1 MKSFLVGLGL
11 GVGLG
16 VLFAPMSGEQTRR
29 NITDRAND
37 LAESARETGE
47 QIKDRVRET
56 GEQIKDR
63 VRSGISSI
71 RAGAERATGTEG
83 SQV

>member
-16 VLFAPMSGEQTRR
+16 MLFAPMSGEDTRR

-37 LAESARETGE
+37 LADQARDVSGQVKE
-47 QIKDRVRET
+47 RVRA
-56 GEQIKDR
+56 G
-63 VRSGISSI
+63 VSAI
-71 RAGAERATGTEG
+71 RGSAERATGTEG
-83 SQV
+83 STPGV

>member
-16 VLFAPMSGEQTRR
+16 MLFAPMSGEETRR

-37 LAESARETGE
+37 LADQARDVSG
-47 QIKDRVRET
+47 QVKDRVRA
-56 GEQIKDR
+56 GVSAIR
-63 VRSGISSI
+63 GSG
-71 RAGAERATGTEG
+71 ERATGTEG
-83 SQV
+83 STPGV